1 MRLLRQARRGRDL
14 ALAPLLEELNRSRT
28 LCPVTS
34 LRLVCEIFPHD
45 PDAGGGSVGEAAG
58 PSQRAKQ

>member
-1 MRLLRQARRGRDL
+1 MRPLRQARRGRDL
-14 ALAPLLEELNRSRT
+14 ALAPLLEELNPSRT

-34 LRLVCEIFPHD
+34 LRLVCEVLPHD
-45 PDAGGGSVGEAAG
+45 PDAGRGSVGDVAG